1 MNREIISVGLSDD
14 RNAALNSRFSVV
26 QLSILPC
33 KNFDR
38 AAKLLE
44 RESCCL
50 IILDASTMEA
60 TTAEAAIRELRNTTF
75 APILVL
81 SPRQAAASS
90 LEVGADVCMPPETGI
105 DILKSQAMALIRRN
119 EIYNHYDPDNA
130 DSIVFHRGDLVI
142 DLRRYCVTQ
151 DGVEIH
157 LQRREFRLLALFA
170 RNPGIVLT
178 TERISEAVW
187 MDEENDSHNVTVAV
201 AELRRILKDDK
212 NNPTYIETV
221 HGIGYRF
228 LPCK

>member
-33 KNFDR
+33 KDFDR

-60 TTAEAAIRELRNTTF
+60 TTAEAAIRELRNITF

-90 LEVGADVCMPPETGI
+90 L
-105 DILKSQAMALIRRN
+105 
-119 EIYNHYDPDNA
+119 
-130 DSIVFHRGDLVI
+130 
-142 DLRRYCVTQ
+142 
-151 DGVEIH
+151 
-157 LQRREFRLLALFA
+157 
-170 RNPGIVLT
+170 
-178 TERISEAVW
+178 
-187 MDEENDSHNVTVAV
+187 
-201 AELRRILKDDK
+201 
-212 NNPTYIETV
+212 
-221 HGIGYRF
+221 
-228 LPCK
+228 